1 MVDEAQ
7 QEIHKPK
14 AVLEQRLTMVEQ
26 RECGAKVESV
36 GLRAVVKSRAERL
49 EVKPGDPHLK
59 CGAATWKFKVNLSS
73 RAEPQEESRG

>member
-26 RECGAKVESV
+26 RECGP
-36 GLRAVVKSRAERL
+36 LRAEVKSRAERL

-59 CGAATWKFKVNLSS
+59 CGAATWKFKVNPSS